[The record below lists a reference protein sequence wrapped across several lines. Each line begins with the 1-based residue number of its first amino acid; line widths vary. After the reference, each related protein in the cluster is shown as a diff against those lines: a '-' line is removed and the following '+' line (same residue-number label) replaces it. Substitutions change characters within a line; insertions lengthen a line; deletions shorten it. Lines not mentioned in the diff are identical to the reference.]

1 MNTNAIK
8 IARPFANAFNTALNG
23 QTVSYST
30 RAKKVAI
37 GNHAVTITA
46 EQATEIENTSNAYG
60 DKFRLVVSLFNDGM
74 SA

>member
-1 MNTNAIK
+1 MNTIK
-8 IARPFANAFNTALNG
+8 IARPFAKSFNTLLAG
-23 QTVSYST
+23 EVVSYST

-46 EQATEIENTSNAYG
+46 EQAAEIDNTSNAYG
-60 DKFRLVVSLFNDGM
+60 DKFRLVVGLFNDGM